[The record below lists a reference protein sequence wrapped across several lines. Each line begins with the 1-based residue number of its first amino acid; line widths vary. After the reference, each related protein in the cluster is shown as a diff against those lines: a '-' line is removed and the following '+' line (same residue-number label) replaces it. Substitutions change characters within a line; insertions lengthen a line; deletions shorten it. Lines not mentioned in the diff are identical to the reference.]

1 MLKLLRFMV
10 FILYIVSLSI
20 ITLNLITLKYSFI
33 GDIVFII
40 NIFLLIAVYLFLK
53 TNKNYKIKKIIYE
66 SFSCFF

>member
-53 TNKNYKIKKIIYE
+53 TNKNHKIKKIIDE